1 MGVNSTSLWPPTL
14 GLYGPKS
21 KQSSLTQTEKEN
33 KKKKKRYVER
43 KKIKKSIKHT
53 SHKVREF
60 SSVTRILGA
69 CSVGR

>member
-33 KKKKKRYVER
+33 KKKKKIRR
-43 KKIKKSIKHT
+43 KKENKKVDKTHIT
-53 SHKVREF
+53 Q
-60 SSVTRILGA
+60 G
-69 CSVGR
+69 